1 MERVPGSAF
10 QSFPCGRRQSVFRK
24 LITEI
29 SEHLLPGEV
38 TKCSFIHNL
47 PKERSSSA
55 LDTLESLMQ
64 GGTFSHSNVEPLVKL
79 LKDINRH
86 DLVNEQVESF
96 RREFPEIYDGDGN
109 LYSYFPIIIAA
120 MPDSECVWPTP
131 YHNYYKQL

>member
-1 MERVPGSAF
+1 
-10 QSFPCGRRQSVFRK
+10 
-24 LITEI
+24 
-29 SEHLLPGEV
+29 
-38 TKCSFIHNL
+38 
-47 PKERSSSA
+47 
-55 LDTLESLMQ
+55 MQ

-96 RREFPEIYDGDGN
+96 RREFPEIYDEDGN

>member
-1 MERVPGSAF
+1 MHNLKLMERVPGSAF
-10 QSFPCGRRQSVFRK
+10 QPLSTGRRKAAFRK

-29 SEHLLPGEV
+29 SEHLLAGEV

-55 LDTLESLMQ
+55 LDTLEYLLQ
-64 GGTFSHSNVEPLVKL
+64 NGAFSHSNVEPLVKL

-96 RREFPEIYDGDGN
+96 CREFPANDEDDG
-109 LYSYFPIIIAA
+109 
-120 MPDSECVWPTP
+120 
-131 YHNYYKQL
+131 Q